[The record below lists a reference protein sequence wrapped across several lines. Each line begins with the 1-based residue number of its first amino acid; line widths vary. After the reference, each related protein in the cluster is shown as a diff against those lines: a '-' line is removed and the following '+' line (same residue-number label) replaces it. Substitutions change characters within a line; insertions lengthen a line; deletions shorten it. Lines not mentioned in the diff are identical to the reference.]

1 LLVETGVLK
10 HDYITRLGG
19 IDQSGN
25 IGSNAVRGER
35 NGLSEEF
42 SKTLSAGSKR
52 EFVLRSIL
60 GAAQM
65 GAYGYDGSLGGEVFD
80 GGYGRADTGIVGDF
94 LSVKGNVDIA
104 TNEYFLSLEVGFG
117 EVLNRLLGLHFEGWT
132 GTESSARGKSRNV
145 GNGKSEYSGREELHF
160 DVCC

>member
-1 LLVETGVLK
+1 
-10 HDYITRLGG
+10 LGG
-19 IDQSGN
+19 VDHFRYF
-25 IGSNAVRGER
+25 GSNAVRGKR

-65 GAYGYDGSLGGEVFD
+65 RAYGYDGSLGGEVFD
-80 GGYGRADTGIVGDF
+80 GGYGRADTGIVGDG

-104 TNEYFLSLEVGFG
+104 TNKYLLAEEIGG
-117 EVLNRLLGLHFEGWT
+117 GKVLNRLLGMHFEGWT